1 MKTLIATAT
10 LTVMFLSAGAFASD
24 THSSASTA
32 VVAKPANVTVI
43 VKNQAWPA
51 PGQIQPDPCNG
62 NRCID
67 I

>member
-24 THSSASTA
+24 GQSPVTSKAQSG
-32 VVAKPANVTVI
+32 NITVI
-43 VKNQAWPA
+43 VKNQAWPL
-51 PGQIQPDPCNG
+51 PGQVQPDPCEA